1 MQLNFSPKKPR
12 KVETLTAQ
20 FYANLLE
27 LKICISSSH
36 CGSLVFSF
44 LILISSSFWPSE
56 AWVSRWADR
65 VVIASLSHCRKKSKS
80 CGKKKCWSVAE
91 SISST
96 RQLPTVPLTQ
106 GRGWQ
111 GKVDRDWFSFCC
123 SILHTISQSYEED
136 WRGEWRTA
144 PRCKSCFVVSLRPLD
159 RLFLQAF
166 ICYTSLMTPTT
177 FCCVPCCFIF
187 LPHEIV
193 GRNDL
198 SREI

>member
-12 KVETLTAQ
+12 KVETLTAH
-20 FYANLLE
+20 FYLNLIE

-36 CGSLVFSF
+36 CRSLVLSF

-91 SISST
+91 SIRST
-96 RQLPTVPLTQ
+96 WQLSTVPPTQ
-106 GRGWQ
+106 GRGWG
-111 GKVDRDWFSFCC
+111 GKANRNWFLFCC
-123 SILHTISQSYEED
+123 SVLCTTCQTYEED
-136 WRGEWRTA
+136 RRGEWRIA
-144 PRCKSCFVVSLRPLD
+144 PRCKSCFVVSMRPLD
-159 RLFLQAF
+159 CLFLQAF
-166 ICYTSLMTPTT
+166 ICYTSLVTSTT

-187 LPHEIV
+187 LPNEIV
-193 GRNDL
+193 GRNSL
-198 SREI
+198 SGEI